1 MADTNTYESKQN
13 IKKYTTQAK
22 FDSID
27 KSDIPV
33 GTEYNIVG
41 EIEESD
47 LSAELQSKISSL
59 EAEVAA
65 LKALLNQEGYS
76 VVLVKN

>member
-27 KSDIPV
+27 KSDVPV